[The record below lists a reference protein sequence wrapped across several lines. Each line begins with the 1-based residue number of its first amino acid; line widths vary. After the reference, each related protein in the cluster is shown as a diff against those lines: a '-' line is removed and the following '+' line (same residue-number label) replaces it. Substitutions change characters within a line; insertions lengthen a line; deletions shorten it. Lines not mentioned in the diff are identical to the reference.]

1 MALFK
6 KEEPDLSE
14 KVCFPKRCALRLRG
28 TVLFSRRNRAHL
40 SEPLLN

>member
-14 KVCFPKRCALRLRG
+14 KVFFPKRCALSLG
-28 TVLFSRRNRAHL
+28 EPCCFAEEIGHL